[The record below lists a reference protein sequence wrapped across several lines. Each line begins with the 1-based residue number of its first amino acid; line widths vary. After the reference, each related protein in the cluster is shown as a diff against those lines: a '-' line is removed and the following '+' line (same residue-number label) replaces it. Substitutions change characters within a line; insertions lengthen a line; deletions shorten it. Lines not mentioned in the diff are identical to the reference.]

1 MLVEARWHGRGGQG
15 AVTAA
20 EIVAHAVIDEGRYA
34 QAFPSFGPERRGAP
48 VVAFN
53 RFDDKPIHI
62 RSDVYEPDV
71 VVVLD
76 PTLIRAVN
84 VVEGLKPNGVVVINT
99 KISSEELLKAYGF
112 SSCKVA
118 VVDATR
124 IALDV
129 IGVPVVNTPMVG
141 AFVKVTGLVK
151 LESILKSVSER
162 FKGSIGEKNIEA
174 VIKAYNTVSVW
185 G

>member
-1 MLVEARWHGRGGQG
+1 MIEVRWHGRGGQG

-20 EIVAHAVIDEGRYA
+20 EILAHAAINEGKYA

-53 RFDDKPIHI
+53 RFDEKPIWT

-76 PTLIRAVN
+76 PTLLKNVN
-84 VVEGLKPNGVVVINT
+84 VVEGLKSNGSVILNT
-99 KISSEELLKAYGF
+99 SKKPGEVKEKYGF
-112 SSCKVA
+112 KFRTATVN
-118 VVDATR
+118 ATR

-129 IGVPVVNTPMVG
+129 IGIPVVNTAMLG
-141 AFVKVTGLVK
+141 AFLKATN
-151 LESILKSVSER
+151 ILKLDSVLEAVKER
-162 FKGSIGEKNIEA
+162 FTGKIGEKNVEA
-174 VIKAYNTVSVW
+174 VIRAYKETVLV
-185 G
+185 GE